1 MSTVLIVIVFGV
13 VALFAAGFLWAAM
26 SAHSKRGR
34 EHEHIQA
41 AALLS
46 EVPKGAFGVLLM
58 VFAAFKL
65 KNVDE
70 ANRRTESYEAETTAL
85 LNVLG
90 RPRDPALSAG
100 ARGDQLNLAVWT
112 KDLAEQGYSDRA
124 AAIIAYVFHHHL
136 EAPLEEAIQS
146 RRQQR
151 DTK

>member
-1 MSTVLIVIVFGV
+1 MTTVLVVFAVGV
-13 VALFAAGFLWAAM
+13 AALFAAGFLWAAI
-26 SAHSKRGR
+26 SSRSRRGR
-34 EHEHIQA
+34 AHERAQA
-41 AALLS
+41 VALLS
-46 EVPKGAFGVLLM
+46 AVPKGAFGVLLM

-70 ANRRTESYEAETTAL
+70 ANRRTESHEAETTAL
-85 LNVLG
+85 LNALA

-112 KDLAEQGYSDRA
+112 RELAEQGYSERA
-124 AAIIAYVFHHHL
+124 ALIIAYVFHHHL

-151 DTK
+151 ETK

>member
-1 MSTVLIVIVFGV
+1 MTTVLIVVLLGV
-13 VALFAAGFLWAAM
+13 MALFAAGFLWAAM
-26 SAHSKRGR
+26 SSRSKRGR
-34 EHEHIQA
+34 EHERAQA
-41 AALLS
+41 VALLS

-65 KNVDE
+65 KDVDE
-70 ANRRTESYEAETTAL
+70 ANRRTESHEAETTAL
-85 LNVLG
+85 LNVLA

-112 KDLAEQGYSDRA
+112 KELAEQGFSERA

-136 EAPLEEAIQS
+136 EAPLEEAIQGW
-146 RRQQR
+146 RKQR